1 MLIVRKLQRQTHTL
15 PRQGKK
21 QSAIG
26 LDPPASDEIIFY
38 LPIKYKKIKK
48 LCNKKGIIK
57 SCDFSEVLS
66 VSSFLEC
73 TFTQQN
79 EVLFVIQF

>member
-38 LPIKYKKIKK
+38 LPVKYKI
-48 LCNKKGIIK
+48 
-57 SCDFSEVLS
+57 
-66 VSSFLEC
+66 
-73 TFTQQN
+73 
-79 EVLFVIQF
+79 